1 MIEVAVFLLFA
12 ALALGSA
19 LMVVLLRNP
28 VHSTLSLVLTLI
40 AIAALFVLLGA
51 PFLAALQVLVYTG
64 AIVVLFLFVV
74 MLLNIGREEMAS
86 DRGLVQKGAAG
97 LGALVLLGMVGAA
110 LWQGTA
116 GHELAPLT
124 EDFVSLKVL
133 AAQLF
138 GRYLVT
144 FELVGLLLL
153 VAVIAA
159 TVLAA
164 RPTPGVPLAEEEPLA
179 EAAPV
184 EPAGFGSS
192 DRPAR
197 SSGQFAD
204 PASSPSPAAEEAR

>member
-28 VHSTLSLVLTLI
+28 VHSTLSLVLTLL
-40 AIAALFVLLGA
+40 AIAVLFVLLGA

-74 MLLNIGREEMAS
+74 MLLNIGREEIAT

-97 LGALVLLGMVGAA
+97 LGALILLGMVGAA

-124 EDFVSLKVL
+124 EDFVSLEVL
-133 AAQLF
+133 ATQLF
-138 GRYLVT
+138 GRYLVA

-164 RPTPGVPLAEEEPLA
+164 RPTPGEPLA
-179 EAAPV
+179 AGDRLADAAPV
-184 EPAGFGSS
+184 ERGGPEPEELAE
-192 DRPAR
+192 PTA
-197 SSGQFAD
+197 
-204 PASSPSPAAEEAR
+204 PSTAAEEAR